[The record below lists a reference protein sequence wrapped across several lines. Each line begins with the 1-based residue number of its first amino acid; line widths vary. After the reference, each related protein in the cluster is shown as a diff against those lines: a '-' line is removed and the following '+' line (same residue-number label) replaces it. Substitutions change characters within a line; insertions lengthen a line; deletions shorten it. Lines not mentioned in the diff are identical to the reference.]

1 MQNLLQFFL
10 RYYLL
15 FIFLSLETFSFYL
28 IYHTKHYNQVAYLNV
43 ANGISGKIYAT
54 YTGINDYLYLRRF
67 SDSLVVENAALRNQL
82 LDSKYP
88 TGSVLG
94 TANDSSSKNVQHY
107 DFLTAR
113 VIRNSV
119 NEASNLIYLD
129 RGAEQGVQKQMG
141 VINANGIVGQ
151 VIAVTE
157 HYAAV
162 MSVLNKD
169 FKVSA
174 KFKKNDF
181 FGNLHWNGI
190 NSTSATLEDI
200 PKHVPVK
207 VGDTLVTSGFS
218 QIFPR
223 NVLIGKVNSVK
234 MQPEKNFLDISV
246 SLSTNFGN
254 LNYVYIV
261 HNIRK
266 EELQKLDS
274 LSH

>member
-218 QIFPR
+218 KIFPR